1 MTTNIQSQVERQTTL
16 LEQAAHKESE
26 IIDKLNAH
34 IYEEISQEANRTE
47 QIERMNR
54 LIIRATTAFAILVI
68 ALVAIM
74 ELVAASGEGRLL
86 ELIVKAVGG

>member
-1 MTTNIQSQVERQTTL
+1 
-16 LEQAAHKESE
+16 
-26 IIDKLNAH
+26 
-34 IYEEISQEANRTE
+34 
-47 QIERMNR
+47 MNR